1 MTITWTII
9 AAWLALQLPLGMLI
23 GRCMKLCEAVDE
35 STIWLG
41 WNSSSLRRRHAKHQ
55 LLFAREARA
64 AHLVASV

>member
-23 GRCMKLCEAVDE
+23 GRCMKLGEAADE
-35 STIWLG
+35 SIVWLG
-41 WNSSSLRRRHAKHQ
+41 WNSSSLRMRHAKHR